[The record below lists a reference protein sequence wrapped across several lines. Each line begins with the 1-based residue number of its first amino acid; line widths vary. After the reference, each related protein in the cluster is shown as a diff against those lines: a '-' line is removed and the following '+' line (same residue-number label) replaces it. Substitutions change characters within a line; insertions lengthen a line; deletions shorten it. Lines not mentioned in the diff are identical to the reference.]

1 MTQYWMSYVELQS
14 RWAPEIKYSMFVK
27 SFFVSHFNWNLMK
40 LVFVCL
46 HVHQHPTCISLS
58 LLYGQRRTSSVT
70 RWPDCFFIWPFTMMK
85 FCPKANKKTQSWF
98 TTLPNINLTFEMLP
112 KISNFLLNWRIFAKL
127 VTLRTSQLT
136 HSHSDSASR
145 TLRCAHLTLDYDDYV
160 VCCKPTTLS
169 CAILHWKVQNAV
181 CEKVAYPRALC
192 VVVQEWFCTSCKT
205 ASCTRARARRKIK
218 CIRRSRTSVQ
228 AFWSLLFSL
237 SLLLVKLRKLQ
248 MGSFAILRLKRE
260 TKL

>member
-98 TTLPNINLTFEMLP
+98 TTLPNINLTFEMFP

-205 ASCTRARARRKIK
+205 ASCTRARAQKDK
-218 CIRRSRTSVQ
+218 MHTSKQNIRTGILKPLI
-228 AFWSLLFSL
+228 FPFSPF
-237 SLLLVKLRKLQ
+237 
-248 MGSFAILRLKRE
+248 GE
-260 TKL
+260 TEKTPNGKFCDLEVETRD